1 MIHFCLVVTV
11 QFVNKSV
18 YIGYRHCR
26 EHLLLQA
33 IQGYCWCDIRFAWF
47 RLSVLIYVTGMG
59 DLVLRSIACSDLG
72 FDWFNIHQKLQ
83 LTRRST
89 MRKMILLPL
98 EWSTQP
104 IDFIF
109 PNFNHFMFEIYA
121 CQDGLPRW
129 STLNFWTFGLFIAI
143 CTTGYSAF
151 WFSI

>member
-1 MIHFCLVVTV
+1 MIHLCLVVTV

-18 YIGYRHCR
+18 YTGYRHCR

-59 DLVLRSIACSDLG
+59 DIVLRSIACSDLG

-83 LTRRST
+83 LTRKST

-129 STLNFWTFGLFIAI
+129 SALNFWTFGLFIAPWG
-143 CTTGYSAF
+143 TLLSGF
-151 WFSI
+151 